1 MFNII
6 YSNNLCRLSIDRKG
20 EILYNNDKI
29 VNLDILLDI
38 QMKKV
43 YNISLEDGYYSL
55 AIL

>member
-20 EILYNNDKI
+20 EILYNNDKL

-43 YNISLEDGYYSL
+43 YNISLEDVYYSL

>member
-6 YSNNLCRLSIDRKG
+6 YSNNLCRLSIDRKE